1 MLKKIIVSTFAAI
14 SMISSP
20 AVFSAEKSDAAQHK
34 QSDDL
39 KSFHLSQDATEQ
51 KESGSGSENNPN
63 AKRMQQ
69 PRQMQHRPRG
79 GEITEEGANDSS
91 NQERKFGPKG

>member
-14 SMISSP
+14 SIISSP
-20 AVFSAEKSDAAQHK
+20 AVFSAEKPDAAQHK
-34 QSDDL
+34 QSDKL
-39 KSFHLSQDATEQ
+39 KSIHPSQDATEQ
-51 KESGSGSENNPN
+51 KGLGSDGEINPD

-69 PRQMQHRPRG
+69 QRQMQHRPRG
-79 GEITEEGANDSS
+79 SEITGEGANDSS